1 LHDWSDNI
9 SLLDKEIDLE
19 RGVIT
24 EEWRTYKD
32 ASARMLFDKVIPV
45 VLKGSKY
52 PQRDVIG
59 TLDVI
64 KNFSYKTIRDFYH
77 DWYRTDLQAIA
88 VVGDINVDEVESKI
102 KTLFSKIPAVE
113 NPLPRYFSEV
123 PYHSQTYFVLATDKE
138 APQTSVSVVT
148 LHKDVPKDKR
158 DLKYLRDSYMTSL
171 MNSMINTRISELLQ
185 KGNPPFVA
193 GSVSL
198 GSYYTRGYDAFSIT
212 AIARKNEEAIALESV
227 YAEAERT
234 KKFGFTKGELD
245 RAKARMLANLE
256 NTVKQKDKISNDTYA
271 GWIQNYFLTGEPLTS
286 ADFDFENFKQVMD
299 GITHEEIS
307 AKFRQVMIDENRT
320 IIIQGLEGDDVKHLT
335 EQEALDIISKVKNSQ
350 ITAYADE
357 AFAESLIKEELTGSK
372 ITKTM
377 PLPQFDAVEWT
388 LENNAK
394 VVYRKAE
401 YEKDNILLTAFS
413 FGGFSK
419 LDDDQVL
426 AAYMLPNIAPMYG
439 AGDYDNIS
447 LQKMLSGKKASATLT
462 LAETTEGI
470 SGSSTPKDFET
481 MMQLMYLR
489 VAEPRF
495 DKEAHDAII
504 ARYAAL
510 IGNMEKDPNKM
521 KSDSISLITT
531 GYSKRTPLLTKESL
545 SKITIDDVQKIYTDR
560 FSGADEFTFF
570 IVGNIGQD
578 TVIPMVEK
586 YIGSLPAKGRT
597 ETWIDR
603 GVEQPDGKI
612 TKEISFTLTIPKS
625 TVFLSF
631 EKDYKYSPYSNL
643 GLSVINGILDIV
655 YTEKVR
661 EDEG

>member
-1 LHDWSDNI
+1 MKPVKFLLSMAGAILISTISFSQADLNGPVPVDPEIRMGKLENGLIYFIRHNKEPENRANFYIIQNVGAILENDDQNGLAHFLEHMAFNGTGNFPGKAIISGLEKNGVAFGHNINAYTWYDETVYNLSDVPIDKRPDLVDTCLLILHDWSDNI

-24 EEWRTYKD
+24 EEWRTYKN

-59 TLDVI
+59 SFEFRNI
-64 KNFSYKTIRDFYH
+64 FSYKTIRDFYH

-113 NPLPRYFSEV
+113 NPLPRYYSEV
-123 PYHSQTYFVLATDKE
+123 PFHEETYFVLATDKE
-138 APQTSVSVVT
+138 AHKTSFSVVL

-193 GSVSL
+193 GSVSF

-245 RAKARMLANLE
+245 REKARMLATLE

-271 GWIQNYFLTGEPLTS
+271 GWIQNYFLQGEPLTS

-350 ITAYADE
+350 LTAYADE
-357 AFAESLIKEELTGSK
+357 ALAESLIKEELAGSK

-377 PLPQFDAVEWT
+377 PLPQFDAVEWI
-388 LENNAK
+388 LE
-394 VVYRKAE
+394 
-401 YEKDNILLTAFS
+401 
-413 FGGFSK
+413 
-419 LDDDQVL
+419 
-426 AAYMLPNIAPMYG
+426 
-439 AGDYDNIS
+439 
-447 LQKMLSGKKASATLT
+447 
-462 LAETTEGI
+462 
-470 SGSSTPKDFET
+470 
-481 MMQLMYLR
+481 
-489 VAEPRF
+489 
-495 DKEAHDAII
+495 
-504 ARYAAL
+504 
-510 IGNMEKDPNKM
+510 
-521 KSDSISLITT
+521 
-531 GYSKRTPLLTKESL
+531 
-545 SKITIDDVQKIYTDR
+545 KI
-560 FSGADEFTFF
+560 
-570 IVGNIGQD
+570 
-578 TVIPMVEK
+578 
-586 YIGSLPAKGRT
+586 
-597 ETWIDR
+597 
-603 GVEQPDGKI
+603 
-612 TKEISFTLTIPKS
+612 
-625 TVFLSF
+625 
-631 EKDYKYSPYSNL
+631 
-643 GLSVINGILDIV
+643 
-655 YTEKVR
+655 EKV
-661 EDEG
+661 DT